1 MSRKPLS
8 DLIAWSLLPLAAIV
22 VPAHAA
28 TYMSVSQAQ
37 KLMFPEAD
45 RFVSVP
51 KKSLQQWQE
60 QLARRLDADVRIRH
74 LKLWEARGRNDKL
87 LGYFASD
94 ATLGRDHYFDYA
106 VSFDSAAVIRQVEIL
121 KYVEAQGH
129 EVHDHTPWRK
139 QFAGKDANSALTL
152 ETDIRNIS
160 GATLSC
166 EHLTNSLRM
175 LTRLLKTG
183 TGGSFTLPSSP

>member
-1 MSRKPLS
+1 MSRRPLS
-8 DLIAWSLLPLAAIV
+8 DFIAWSLLPAAAIV
-22 VPAHAA
+22 VPAHAV

-45 RFVSVP
+45 SFVSVP
-51 KKSLQQWQE
+51 KKSVQQWQE
-60 QLARRLDADVRIRH
+60 QLAKRLDTDMRIRH
-74 LKLWEARGRNDKL
+74 LKLWEVRDKDDKL
-87 LGYFASD
+87 LGYFAAD

-106 VSFDSAAVIRQVEIL
+106 VSFDTAAVIRQVEIL
-121 KYVEAQGH
+121 KYVEEQGH

-139 QFAGKDANSALTL
+139 QFIGKDANSALTL

-166 EHLTNSLRM
+166 EHLTDSLRI

-183 TGGSFTLPSSP
+183 IGGSFTVPPLP